1 MPVYRSRR
9 PQVTTQRY
17 RPQVNPACRVSPSHI
32 CPSPASSQSRTL
44 TGSAQTSRPRC
55 RQGGVTPFQQKSQ
68 LFTSRIGCA
77 LGARAASPQMP
88 GCEQAARPT
97 PARLS
102 AAPRNRMQSTPL
114 TLIPFMSRALK
125 PRPACQA
132 LLRTARHAP
141 GTAQLQRVGKQARGA
156 ANPEVAADAPF
167 SFGTPV
173 MPGSGSVAQA
183 YAPSAAGHA
192 FMRAPAAPQLSSA
205 TGRTCKI

>member
-141 GTAQLQRVGKQARGA
+141 GTAAPAGGKASPRRRQPRGSRRCAVFVWHPSHAWIRLGRPGLRTVGGRPCILARSRGA
-156 ANPEVAADAPF
+156 AAV
-167 SFGTPV
+167 
-173 MPGSGSVAQA
+173 
-183 YAPSAAGHA
+183 
-192 FMRAPAAPQLSSA
+192 
-205 TGRTCKI
+205 